1 MGSAVLSQTIPAV
14 KVSRL
19 FIYPIKSCRGIS
31 VSYAPLTPAGLR
43 WDREWVVVNSQGRAC
58 TQRVDPKLAL
68 VEVELPNDALVE
80 DFEPTSD
87 SYMGLAVFGIVC
99 QYYGVDPCRKGLLWG
114 LEHKVRLEP
123 RGLSLLDLHGDWHDL
138 LHVLKAPGMKPLN
151 ICLSKQHEVTDAV
164 TVWEW
169 TGSAWDEGAEASQWF
184 SDFLGKP
191 CQLVRFNSASEVRQ
205 VDPDYVR
212 GQHRTYFSDGYPFL
226 LLSQESLDALNEL
239 LKERIPINRF
249 RPNIL
254 VEGCDPYSEDLW
266 TEIKISRFSFL
277 GVKLCSR
284 CKVPTINQE
293 TGIAGSEPT
302 ETLIKTRS
310 GKVIRPNAKNKNKV
324 YFGQNLVWNWMDS
337 SVKGS
342 GKTIKV
348 GDPVYILGN
357 VSSAEEA
364 AA

>member
-1 MGSAVLSQTIPAV
+1 MGSAVLSSTTPAA
-14 KVSRL
+14 KISGL

-31 VSYAPLTPAGLR
+31 VSHVPLTPAGLR
-43 WDREWVVVNSQGRAC
+43 WDRQWVVVNSQGRAC
-58 TQRVDPKLAL
+58 TQRVYPKLAL
-68 VEVELPNDALVE
+68 VEVQLPTDALLQ
-80 DFEPTSD
+80 DYEPTHH
-87 SYMGLAVFGIVC
+87 SYM
-99 QYYGVDPCRKGLLWG
+99 
-114 LEHKVRLEP
+114 
-123 RGLSLLDLHGDWHDL
+123 
-138 LHVLKAPGMKPLN
+138 VLKAPGMQPLK
-151 ICLSKQHEVTDAV
+151 ICLSEQQHEVTDAI

-191 CQLVRFNSASEVRQ
+191 CQLVRFNTASEVRQ
-205 VDPDYVR
+205 VDPDYVG

-226 LLSQESLDALNEL
+226 LLSQESLDALNKV
-239 LKERIPINRF
+239 LKEPIPINRF

-254 VEGCDPYSEDLW
+254 VEGCEPFSEDLW

-302 ETLIKTRS
+302 ETLMKIRS

-324 YFGQNLVWNWMDS
+324 YFGQNMVWNWMDS
-337 SVKGS
+337 SVEGS
-342 GKTIKV
+342 GKIIEV
-348 GDPVYILGN
+348 GDPVYVLGK
-357 VSSAEEA
+357 VSSAAEA

>member
-1 MGSAVLSQTIPAV
+1 MESAIPAP

-31 VSYAPLTPAGLR
+31 VSHAPLTPTGLR
-43 WDREWVVVNSQGRAC
+43 WDRQWVVVNSQGRAC

-68 VEVELPNDALVE
+68 VEVQLPPEALVE
-80 DFEPTSD
+80 HYQPTNN
-87 SYMGLAVFGIVC
+87 SYM
-99 QYYGVDPCRKGLLWG
+99 
-114 LEHKVRLEP
+114 
-123 RGLSLLDLHGDWHDL
+123 
-138 LHVLKAPGMKPLN
+138 VLKAPGMESLK
-151 ICLSKQHEVTDAV
+151 ICLSKQHEVTEAI

-169 TGSAWDEGAEASQWF
+169 TGSAWDEGIEASRWF

-191 CQLVRFNSASEVRQ
+191 CQLVRFNAASEVRQ
-205 VDPDYVR
+205 VDPDYVG

-239 LKERIPINRF
+239 LKEPIPINRF

-266 TEIKISRFSFL
+266 TEIKISGFSFQ

-302 ETLIKTRS
+302 ETLMKTRS
-310 GKVIRPNAKNKNKV
+310 GKVIRPDAKNKNKV
-324 YFGQNLVWNWMDS
+324 YFGQNMVWNWMDS
-337 SVKGS
+337 SAEENAKM
-342 GKTIKV
+342 IQV
-348 GDPVYILGN
+348 GDSVYVLRK
-357 VSSAEEA
+357 VSSAVEA

>member
-1 MGSAVLSQTIPAV
+1 MGSSEFAPTIPSA
-14 KVSRL
+14 KVSGL

-31 VSYAPLTPAGLR
+31 LSHVPLTPAGLR
-43 WDREWVVVNSQGRAC
+43 WDRQWVVVNSQGRAC

-68 VEVELPNDALVE
+68 VEVQLPTDALLE
-80 DFEPTSD
+80 DYQPTHD
-87 SYMGLAVFGIVC
+87 CYM
-99 QYYGVDPCRKGLLWG
+99 
-114 LEHKVRLEP
+114 
-123 RGLSLLDLHGDWHDL
+123 
-138 LHVLKAPGMKPLN
+138 VLKAPGMQPLK

-169 TGSAWDEGAEASQWF
+169 TGSALDEGAEASRWF
-184 SDFLGKP
+184 SDYLGKP
-191 CQLVRFNSASEVRQ
+191 CQLVRFNTASEVRQ
-205 VDPDYVR
+205 VDPDYV
-212 GQHRTYFSDGYPFL
+212 GSKHHTYFSDGYRFL
-226 LLSQESLDALNEL
+226 LLSKESLDALNEL
-239 LKERIPINRF
+239 LKEPMLINRF

-266 TEIKISRFSFL
+266 TEIKISSFSFL

-293 TGIAGSEPT
+293 TGIAGSEPS
-302 ETLIKTRS
+302 ETLMKTRS

-324 YFGQNLVWNWMDS
+324 YFGQNMVWNRMES

-342 GKTIKV
+342 GNIIKV
-348 GDPVYILGN
+348 GDPVYVLGK
-357 VSSAEEA
+357 VSSAAEA